1 MDLSKLTAA
10 VAETEKEFRRLMED
24 NLNLQRRLLTISS
37 AIEQPLARIVH
48 VDNGRIEREPQKAP
62 VVSPRVA
69 KGKRGRKPKISDADV
84 QAIKRGRQLGI
95 TVLAL
100 AKKYKATP
108 PTIYAALKRA
118 AANGSGAGKH

>member
-10 VAETEKEFRRLMED
+10 VAETEKEFNRLVQENTGLRD
-24 NLNLQRRLLTISS
+24 RLSDIQ
-37 AIEQPLARIVH
+37 AAVAGAPFARLEARDDVK
-48 VDNGRIEREPQKAP
+48 PKTP

-69 KGKRGRKPKISDADV
+69 KGKRGRKPALDAV
-84 QAIKRGRQLGI
+84 AAAEIKRARDKGVAI
-95 TVLAL
+95 AKL
-100 AKKYKATP
+100 AKHYKVSG

>member
-10 VAETEKEFRRLMED
+10 VAETEKAFREMEAE
-24 NLNLQRRLLTISS
+24 LTKSKGQLH
-37 AIEQPLARIVH
+37 AIERVFGAVLTKAEGIDAP
-48 VDNGRIEREPQKAP
+48 KAP

-69 KGKRGRKPKISDADV
+69 KGKRGRKPKFSDAEV
-84 QAIKRGRQLGI
+84 QGIQRGRRLGLSI
-95 TVLAL
+95 ALL

-118 AANGSGAGKH
+118 AANGSGAGRR